1 MKAVYKKE
9 LHTYLTTPIGYIFVA
24 IYFLVSGAL
33 FSLTTL
39 MSMTA
44 DVAPYFT
51 YMLLALA
58 ILLPLLTMKAFSE
71 ERKQRTEQLLMSA
84 PVSITGFVLGKFL
97 AAMTLYSVCLC
108 VSCLPFFLLYRFAVV
123 KTAVLFGNLLAL
135 WLVGAAF
142 VAVGLFVSSLTENQ
156 LAAAVGS
163 VGILMGFLGVSL
175 LNSFIG
181 SYPIRFLLSSISIF
195 SRFQNFAQGVFDFA
209 ALFYYLS
216 VCGVFLFLTV
226 RVFDRRR
233 FR

>member
-1 MKAVYKKE
+1 
-9 LHTYLTTPIGYIFVA
+9 
-24 IYFLVSGAL
+24 
-33 FSLTTL
+33 
-39 MSMTA
+39 
-44 DVAPYFT
+44 
-51 YMLLALA
+51 
-58 ILLPLLTMKAFSE
+58 
-71 ERKQRTEQLLMSA
+71 MSA
-84 PVSITGFVLGKFL
+84 PVSITSFVLGKFL
-97 AAMTLYSVCLC
+97 AAMTLYSVCLV